1 MNSIF
6 AQLLIVNTFYTKMNF
21 GRKPTQNNF
30 LYRTKNLSANP
41 INYSVQDK

>member
-6 AQLLIVNTFYTKMNF
+6 AHLLIVNTFYTKMNF

-30 LYRTKNLSANP
+30 FIELKN
-41 INYSVQDK
+41 